1 MRVSSQILT
10 VAEMVAAEQALIAA
24 GTSVD
29 ALMLRAGRG
38 AADWVWRLSGGRAV
52 TVLCGPGNNGGDG
65 YVIAETLRARG
76 SAVTVIVA
84 MEPATEAARHAR
96 AGYAGPVLDPSARP
110 HGDVLVDC
118 LFGSGLSR
126 PLTPQ
131 LLALLQEL
139 AGRHHHSVAVDMPS
153 GLDSDSG
160 RPLNQGLPRF
170 DLTLALGAWKYAHWL
185 MPGAALMGERRL
197 VPIGVAEGRGRAELL
212 VQPLLAAPAPDAH
225 KYTRGLAVTICGAM
239 PGAALLACKAAMHG
253 GAGYGKLLAD
263 VAPAAAP
270 AELVIDTRPLDEA
283 LGDRRISAALV
294 GPGLG
299 RDEAAQA
306 RLIAVLGRDCPTVL
320 DADAL
325 MLLKPAM
332 LAGRSAQLVAT
343 PHEGELAALCAAFG
357 IAAEGKLA
365 RASALA
371 SAVGIVVVA
380 KGPDTVIASPD
391 GRIALAPPAS
401 SWLSVAGTGDV
412 LAGILLSR
420 LASGA
425 SAMAAACEAV
435 WLHGEAAR
443 LSGPAFTAGELA
455 GRVAQAYAA
464 CL

>member
-1 MRVSSQILT
+1 MPASRQILT
-10 VAEMVAAEQALIAA
+10 VAEMVAGEQALIAA
-24 GTSVD
+24 GTGVD

-38 AADWVWRLSGGRAV
+38 AANWVWRLAGGRAV

-76 SAVTVIVA
+76 SEVVVIAA
-84 MEPATEAARHAR
+84 MAPATDAALHAR
-96 AGYAGPVLDPSARP
+96 ANYAGPVAGPSARP

-126 PLTPQ
+126 PLTAQ
-131 LLALLQEL
+131 LLVLLQEL
-139 AGRHHHSVAVDMPS
+139 TSLHHHNVAVDMPS

-160 RPLNQGLPRF
+160 HPLNEGLPRF

-197 VPIGVAEGRGRAELL
+197 VPIGVAEGLGRT
-212 VQPLLAAPAPDAH
+212 QLLARPSLPAPAPEAH
-225 KYTRGLAVTICGAM
+225 KYTRGLAVTVGGAM
-239 PGAALLACKAAMHG
+239 PGAALLASTAAMHG
-253 GAGYGKLLAD
+253 GAGYGKLLVQA
-263 VAPAAAP
+263 APAAAP
-270 AELVIDTRPLDEA
+270 AELVIDTRPLDDA
-283 LGDRRISAALV
+283 LADGRISAALV

-299 RDEAAQA
+299 RDEAAMA
-306 RLIAVLGRDCPTVL
+306 RLLAVLHRDCPTVV

-325 MLLKPAM
+325 MLLTPTM
-332 LAGRSAQLVAT
+332 LAGRSAPLIAT

-357 IAAEGKLA
+357 IVAEGKLA
-365 RASALA
+365 RASALSCA
-371 SAVGIVVVA
+371 SGMVVVA
-380 KGPDTVIASPD
+380 KGPDTAIASPD
-391 GRIALAPPAS
+391 GGLMLSSPAS

-412 LAGILLSR
+412 LAGILFSR
-420 LASGA
+420 LATGA
-425 SAMAAACEAV
+425 APMAAACEAV